1 MKKKIVISLI
11 LTAAL
16 LASCSNAKVETT
28 LTTEDTTAV
37 TTTEATTTTTTTAE
51 TKSTTTSE
59 TTSGPKPSDPEIKD
73 ESETLK
79 RVTFYRDGNQMAE
92 SVCENIKG
100 W

>member
-28 LTTEDTTAV
+28 
-37 TTTEATTTTTTTAE
+37 
-51 TKSTTTSE
+51 
-59 TTSGPKPSDPEIKD
+59 SGPKPSDPEIKD

-79 RVTFYRDGNQMAE
+79 RITFYRDGNQMAE